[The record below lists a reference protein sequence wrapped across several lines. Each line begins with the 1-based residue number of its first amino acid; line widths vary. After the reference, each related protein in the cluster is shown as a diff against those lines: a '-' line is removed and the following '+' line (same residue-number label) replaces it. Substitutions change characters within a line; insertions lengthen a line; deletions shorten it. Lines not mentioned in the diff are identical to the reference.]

1 MFEFVCKRDLN
12 VMPFEA
18 TNEFCK
24 MHVKTK
30 HRFYILLNPICSNC
44 YPFGSSADPI
54 WGAFTRGGRC
64 ITESSC
70 GVGGEGKKGRKG
82 SEIDQNGSKMET
94 KIGPKCA
101 RGVPRE
107 LRRNRSRIK
116 ASTPGKA
123 HAPFRDNGGKGRPK
137 GAFLEIPKIENG
149 TEMAQ
154 WRQDR
159 HRDPPKTVSWSY
171 FEKNWKISGNS
182 IGK

>member
-1 MFEFVCKRDLN
+1 MF
-12 VMPFEA
+12 
-18 TNEFCK
+18 
-24 MHVKTK
+24 KTSDM
-30 HRFYILLNPICSNC
+30 FTGGNYINC

-82 SEIDQNGSKMET
+82 SEIDQNGSKMGA
-94 KIGPKCA
+94 KIGSKCG
-101 RGVPRE
+101 RGVPGE
-107 LRRNRSRIK
+107 PWRNGSRIK
-116 ASTPGKA
+116 PSTPGKA

-149 TEMAQ
+149 TKTAR

-159 HRDPPKTVSWSY
+159 HRDPLKVLSGRGSEKT
-171 FEKNWKISGNS
+171 
-182 IGK
+182 